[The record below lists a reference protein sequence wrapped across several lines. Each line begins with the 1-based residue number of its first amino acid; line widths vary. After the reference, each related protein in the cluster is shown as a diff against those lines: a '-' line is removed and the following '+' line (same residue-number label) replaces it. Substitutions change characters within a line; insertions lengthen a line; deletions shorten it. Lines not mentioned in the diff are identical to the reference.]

1 MQSKIKIGFCGV
13 GNMAGAILSAT
24 ISSGVVAPDKIF
36 AYDPTTSNLNRFE
49 NINYATSN
57 AEVCEKCDLV
67 FLGIKPQMLDV
78 VAKDLK
84 GTLDGKFLVSML
96 AGVSI
101 IKLQEA
107 LGNVNVIRIMPNTPM
122 LVGYG
127 ITAIARGE
135 NIPNEIY
142 ELVCTIFNASG
153 DLVQIKEDEINR
165 IIPIS
170 SSSPAFF
177 FRFIKAMIDAAVQSG
192 IDETVAEQLAVSTMH
207 GVSHMMKTSGKTPDE
222 LIAQVTSPGGTT
234 LAGLTAF
241 DDGNFEKMISE
252 VFKRCVNRADELGK

>member
-1 MQSKIKIGFCGV
+1 MQRKIKIGFCGV

-24 ISSGVVAPDKIF
+24 VSSGEVAADQIF

-49 NINYATSN
+49 GINHAVSN
-57 AEVCEKCDLV
+57 AEVCEKCDLI
-67 FLGIKPQMLDV
+67 FLGIKPQMLEV
-78 VAKDLK
+78 VAEELK
-84 GTLDGKFLVSML
+84 GTLTGKCLVSML

-101 IKLQEA
+101 KKLQEA
-107 LGNVNVIRIMPNTPM
+107 LGDVSVIRIMPNTPM

-127 ITAIARGE
+127 TTAIARGE
-135 NIPNEIY
+135 NIPDEIY
-142 ELVCTIFNASG
+142 DLVCTIFNASG
-153 DLVQIKEDEINR
+153 DLAQVKEDEINR

-177 FRFIKAMIDAAVQSG
+177 FRFIKAMVDAAVQSG
-192 IDETVAEQLAVSTMH
+192 IDEKVAEQLAVSTMH
-207 GVSHMMKTSGKTPDE
+207 GVSHMMKTSGKTPGE

-241 DDGNFEKMISE
+241 DDCKFEEMILE
-252 VFKRCVNRADELGK
+252 VFKRCINRADELGK